1 MVVTMPI
8 HSLKFS
14 ITNISILINGIS
26 CALINDNKL
35 VYFLKE
41 IEVVY
46 CKYEISL
53 TGTFLFPLDTLCTM
67 LPHHHLLLT

>member
-1 MVVTMPI
+1 MPI

-53 TGTFLFPLDTLCTM
+53 TGTFLFPWILYVPCC
-67 LPHHHLLLT
+67 PIIICF